1 MGIQRNYSTRQIS
14 LILQFW
20 RAPSRAT
27 ESKAMRHLSRLAASG
42 QTRVA
47 ESPSRLP
54 RGALPWALVGDRWW
68 LSDSTLRLSG
78 ATTPTASPGLSF
90 TTCKANFRCADKGT
104 SGWINHESRMG
115 GRDERVPQ
123 CKPSGPVG
131 ATPTAPA
138 AMVLMVHGCL
148 RAGADVSGPGS
159 WRAGRVSVSGAC
171 SF

>member
-20 RAPSRAT
+20 RARSRPT

-104 SGWINHESRMG
+104 SGWIHHESKDGWQRRTSAPVQAQWSCRGHSHRTCSHGVDGPWM
-115 GRDERVPQ
+115 P
-123 CKPSGPVG
+123 PSRRR
-131 ATPTAPA
+131 
-138 AMVLMVHGCL
+138 CL
-148 RAGADVSGPGS
+148 RP
-159 WRAGRVSVSGAC
+159 RIMAGRAC
-171 SF
+171 KC